1 MNRSVLVL
9 FLHRINFFHLK
20 GGYAMSTEPINFD
33 ILVNQIQQTHKTLQE
48 SAVKAINKH
57 LTIRNWLI
65 GFYIIEF
72 EQKGE
77 DRAQYGER
85 LLQNLAERLKASSLS
100 HRNLKLFR
108 QFFSTYP
115 QIGKVI
121 SSEFIDSQQFR
132 IGQLAIAQFN
142 SSSTEEIQVPPDKL
156 ISRLSYTHLVLL
168 LPIQDSLKRTF
179 YEIEAIKGN
188 WSTEELKRQIG
199 SLYFERSN
207 MSQNPE
213 KLSRI
218 VLDNAEPSTPSDII
232 KSPFTFE
239 FLGLKAKDVLYES
252 DLEQA
257 LIDSLE
263 EFLLEL
269 GDGFCFEAKQKRITI
284 DDEYFFIDLVFY
296 HRILKCHVLVELKVE
311 PFKHEHSGQLK
322 TYINYYKKEITRTD
336 DNPPIGILLV
346 TNKNEALVEYAL
358 ADSDEALFVSKYIL
372 ELPSKH
378 ELHKFL
384 IQELKKF

>member
-1 MNRSVLVL
+1 MANT
-9 FLHRINFFHLK
+9 
-20 GGYAMSTEPINFD
+20 MINFD
-33 ILVNQIQQTHKTLQE
+33 TLVTQIQQTHKTLQE

-57 LTIRNWLI
+57 LTIRNWLT
-65 GFYIIEF
+65 GFYIVEF

-85 LLQNLAERLKASSLS
+85 LLQNLSERLNTPSLS
-100 HRNLKLFR
+100 YRNLKLFR

-121 SSEFIDSQQFR
+121 SSEMIDNQHFR

-142 SSSTEEIQVPPDKL
+142 NSSTEELQVPPDKL
-156 ISRLSYTHLVLL
+156 ISRLSYTHLVQM
-168 LPIQDSLKRTF
+168 LPIQDPFKRAF

-218 VLDNAEPSTPSDII
+218 VLDNAEPFKPSDII

-284 DDEYFFIDLVFY
+284 GDEYFFIDLVFY
-296 HRILKCHVLVELKVE
+296 HRILKCHVLVELKVD
-311 PFKHEHSGQLK
+311 PFKHEHTGQLK
-322 TYINYYKKEITRTD
+322 TYVNYYKKEITRPD

-346 TNKNEALVEYAL
+346 TNKNQALVEYAL

-372 ELPSKH
+372 ELPSKQ
-378 ELHKFL
+378 ELHNFL
-384 IQELKKF
+384 LKELKKF